1 MNIRSLTQLPAVI
14 SPTKVTEA
22 SNAIKPHDT
31 AERDADG
38 RQPFGEEKKRPVTP
52 EELEKIIENLKKH
65 PGVIANQLIVEL
77 VVEESRQFLLIK
89 SSDGQIIRRVPEM
102 DFYQLLDNLDQA
114 SGRIYSKA
122 A

>member
-38 RQPFGEEKKRPVTP
+38 RQPFGEDKKRPVTP

-65 PGVIANQLIVEL
+65 PGVIASQLSVEL
-77 VVEESRQFLLIK
+77 VLEESRQFLLIK
-89 SSDGQIIRRVPEM
+89 SSDGQIIRRVPESE
-102 DFYQLLDNLDQA
+102 FYQLLDNLDQA